1 MNKLN
6 VDFKDWFVLQVRTT
20 REYFIKS
27 FIEKHVD
34 EDIKIII
41 FSRELIFKR
50 KNREFKHLSPLF
62 PGYLFVH
69 KKVEKA
75 LMAAKKNCLHEFIK
89 PLCFK
94 ENEKKCKTC
103 FNELAPCRV
112 LESEMEFLF
121 KNADETGRISLS
133 YGIEKAGTIQI
144 INGPLKY
151 LNSHILWI
159 NKKKKKACVE
169 IELFKRKM
177 KVNLGFNLLT

>member
-1 MNKLN
+1 MNSIN

-27 FIEKHVD
+27 FIEKHTD
-34 EDIKIII
+34 EDITIVV

-50 KNREFKHLSPLF
+50 RNREFKCLSPLF

-75 LMAAKKNCLHEFIK
+75 LITAKKNYLHEFIK

-94 ENEKKCKTC
+94 ENEKKCKIC
-103 FNELAPCRV
+103 FSELAPCHV
-112 LESEMEFLF
+112 LESEIEFLF
-121 KNADETGRISLS
+121 RHADETGKISLS
-133 YGIEKAGTIQI
+133 YGVEKESAIQF

-151 LNSHILWI
+151 LHPHILWI

-169 IELFKRKM
+169 IELFKSKM
-177 KVNLGFNLLT
+177 QVNLGFNLLT